1 MEPRPSDGGRRIW
14 EGIDIMTTTRQFS
27 RPFAPG
33 LVFALAASIALATG
47 PASADGTLNIY
58 NWSDYIAEDTI
69 ANFEAETGIDVT
81 YDVFDSNEVLE
92 GKLLAGNTGY
102 DIVVPSGSFLE
113 RQIQAGVFQ
122 ALDQSALS
130 NYGNL
135 DAAILERVAAHD
147 AGNAHAVPYMW
158 GTTGIG
164 YNVAM
169 VEERMGD
176 APVNSWDLILNPE
189 ILSKFS
195 DCGVTVLDAPTELL
209 DIALNYLGYDP
220 GAGRGEGLD
229 EAEELLQQI
238 RPHLKYFHSSQY
250 INDLANGDI
259 CIAVGWSGDVLIAA
273 DRAAEADN
281 GVEIAYSIP
290 EEGTVIWFDLLA
302 IPSDAG
308 NVAEAHLFLDYLMRP
323 EVMADITNYVYYANG
338 NAAAAPFVEA
348 EILEDPGIYPPDEV
362 MAKLFAD
369 TADTPRVTRMQNRIW
384 TRIKTGT

>member
-1 MEPRPSDGGRRIW
+1 
-14 EGIDIMTTTRQFS
+14 MTFKGEYS
-27 RPFAPG
+27 RPIAPG
-33 LVFALAASIALATG
+33 LAVAMAAAAALAAA
-47 PASADGTLNIY
+47 PAAADGELHIY
-58 NWSDYIAEDTI
+58 NWSDYIADDTI

-102 DIVVPSGSFLE
+102 DLVVPSGSFME

-122 ALDQSALS
+122 ALDKSALS

-135 DAAILERVAAHD
+135 DADILQRVAAHD
-147 AGNAHAVPYMW
+147 ADNVHSIPYMW

-169 VEERMGD
+169 VEERMPG
-176 APVNSWDLILNPE
+176 APVDSWDLILNPE
-189 ILSKFS
+189 IVSKFA

-209 DIALNYLGYDP
+209 DIAMNYLGFDP
-220 GAGRGEGLD
+220 TAGTGEGLE
-229 EAEELLQQI
+229 EAEALLQQV

-281 GVEIAYSIP
+281 DVEIAYSIP
-290 EEGTVIWFDLLA
+290 KEGTVIWFDLLA
-302 IPSDAG
+302 IPSDAS

-323 EVMADITNYVYYANG
+323 EVVAEITNYVYYANA
-338 NAAAAPFVEA
+338 NAAAAPFVEE
-348 EILEDPGIYPPDEV
+348 EILQDPSIYPPDDV
-362 MAKLFAD
+362 KANLFAD
-369 TADTPRVTRMQNRIW
+369 TADSPRITRTQNRIW

>member
-1 MEPRPSDGGRRIW
+1 
-14 EGIDIMTTTRQFS
+14 MTFTGEDS
-27 RPFAPG
+27 RPLAPG
-33 LVFALAASIALATG
+33 LAVAVAAVATLAAA
-47 PASADGTLNIY
+47 PAAADGTLHIY

-122 ALDQSALS
+122 PLDKTALA

-135 DAAILERVAAHD
+135 DADILQRVAAHD
-147 AGNAHAVPYMW
+147 PDNAHSIPYMW

-169 VEERMGD
+169 VEERMPG
-176 APVNSWDLILNPE
+176 APVESWDLILNPE
-189 ILSKFS
+189 IVSQFA

-209 DIALNYLGYDP
+209 DIAMNYLGFDP
-220 GAGRGEGLD
+220 TAGTGEGLE
-229 EAEELLQQI
+229 EAEALLQEV

-259 CIAVGWSGDVLIAA
+259 CIAVGWSGDVFQAR

-281 GVEIAYSIP
+281 GVEIGYSIP
-290 EEGTVIWFDLLA
+290 KEGTVIWFDLLA
-302 IPSDAG
+302 IPADAE
-308 NVAEAHLFLDYLMRP
+308 NVAEAHLFLDYIMRP
-323 EVMADITNYVYYANG
+323 EVVAAVTNYVYYANG
-338 NAAAAPFVEA
+338 NAASTPLIEEEVLTDE
-348 EILEDPGIYPPDEV
+348 GIYPPDSV
-362 MAKLFAD
+362 KANLFAD
-369 TADTPRVTRMQNRIW
+369 TADSPRVTRMQNRIW

>member
-1 MEPRPSDGGRRIW
+1 
-14 EGIDIMTTTRQFS
+14 MTTKAPQTR
-27 RPFAPG
+27 PKAPG
-33 LVFALAASIALATG
+33 IAIAAAAAAALAAA
-47 PASADGTLNIY
+47 PAAADGTLHIY

-102 DIVVPSGSFLE
+102 DLVVPSGSFLE

-122 ALDQSALS
+122 ALDQSALT

-135 DAAILERVAAHD
+135 DGAILERVAAHD
-147 AGNAHAVPYMW
+147 AGNAHSIPYMW

-169 VEERMGD
+169 VEERMAG
-176 APVNSWDLILNPE
+176 APVDSWDLILNPE
-189 ILSKFS
+189 IVSKFA

-209 DIALNYLGYDP
+209 DIAMNYLGFDP
-220 GAGRGEGLD
+220 AAGTGEGLE
-229 EAEELLQQI
+229 EAEALLQEV
-238 RPHLKYFHSSQY
+238 RPYLKYFHSSQY

-259 CIAVGWSGDVLIAA
+259 CIAVGWSGDVFQAR
-273 DRAAEADN
+273 DRADEAEN
-281 GVEIAYSIP
+281 GVEIGYSIP
-290 EEGTVIWFDLLA
+290 KEGTVIWFDLFA
-302 IPSDAG
+302 IPSDAE
-308 NVAEAHLFLDYLMRP
+308 NVAEAHLFLDYIMRP
-323 EVMADITNYVYYANG
+323 EVIAAATNYVYYANG
-338 NAAAAPFVEA
+338 NAASVPFVE
-348 EILEDPGIYPPDEV
+348 EDVLTDEGIYPPDEV

-369 TADTPRVTRMQNRIW
+369 TADTARVTRMQNRIW